1 MKCAIQHESGFILSV
16 RLYYISRMYLYI
28 LQHIT
33 QEIKQNDK
41 WIFWWVWS
49 RSHFLINYLVCHV
62 YFINPLGNLNASLI
76 KNFKSCVCTLYLHL
90 IQESLEYYICL
101 IDNIEINTFGV
112 FTFPSNIFVARK
124 KDWISHV
131 MWCACLISRNSYV
144 PINEPIKRFETFE
157 KKNVMTWL

>member
-1 MKCAIQHESGFILSV
+1 MDIGNSMKCAIQHESGFILSV

-62 YFINPLGNLNASLI
+62 YFINPLGSLNASLI

-112 FTFPSNIFVARK
+112 FTFPSNIFVM
-124 KDWISHV
+124 SCHV
-131 MWCACLISRNSYV
+131 HV
-144 PINEPIKRFETFE
+144 
-157 KKNVMTWL
+157 